1 MREAHRRT
9 GREMHTGGQ
18 EERDTQADRKRETQ
32 TNKTRDADRL
42 MWKMQK
48 IEELQKDGAG
58 RED

>member
-1 MREAHRRT
+1 MRKAHRRT

-18 EERDTQADRKRETQ
+18 EERDTQADRKRETHRP
-32 TNKTRDADRL
+32 TRRETHRL